1 MEEALHEA
9 RIAAEQV
16 LNGLQTAEL
25 APQRSYIRR
34 LQHLLA
40 ERYSVASTSTGRDP
54 NRRVTYYKA

>member
-16 LNGLQTAEL
+16 LNGMQTAEL

-40 ERYSVASTSTGRDP
+40 ERYSVASTSSGRDP
-54 NRRVTYYKA
+54 NRHVTYYKA